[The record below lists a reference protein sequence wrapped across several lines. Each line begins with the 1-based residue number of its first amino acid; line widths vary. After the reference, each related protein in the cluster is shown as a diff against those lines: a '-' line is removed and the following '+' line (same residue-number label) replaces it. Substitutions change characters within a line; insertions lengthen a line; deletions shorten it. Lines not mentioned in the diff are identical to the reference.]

1 VSGGGIV
8 DEDGVVF
15 VWPLAFTSKRVFI
28 FALFVI
34 IIWHMHVQVT
44 VFFHETDETP
54 RNSSVFTSL
63 SVTPP

>member
-1 VSGGGIV
+1 MKMELFSYGLLLLPVNVSS
-8 DEDGVVF
+8 F
-15 VWPLAFTSKRVFI
+15 LPF
-28 FALFVI
+28 FVI